1 MKDIF
6 ITSEQRLAEWRD
18 IFCYGFYPENSINY
32 HFIYHSFRILHVF
45 ANDLDDNF
53 FFFGLSKYIRSK
65 YISFFYVNQKLPGR
79 KRFLTIDVILFI
91 CIESKVLVANN
102 CRLLNFRLIIYEFF
116 INDTNNNY
124 HGITISGNR
133 CLWLL
138 AAYNRA
144 IIYYKP

>member
-53 FFFGLSKYIRSK
+53 FFFFLNFLNIFVFSRESKIT
-65 YISFFYVNQKLPGR
+65 R
-79 KRFLTIDVILFI
+79 KETIFNDRCDII
-91 CIESKVLVANN
+91 YIESKVLVANN

-116 INDTNNNY
+116 INDTSNNY